1 MIYSYQCEKC
11 SHIFDM
17 DLEVD
22 HRNDPLSKPCPS
34 CSEISVKRNFIA
46 PAIVSGGGEI
56 ISKTDSGW
64 NDTLKRIK
72 KASGKSNTIQTK

>member
-1 MIYSYQCEKC
+1 
-11 SHIFDM
+11 M

-22 HRNDPLSKPCPS
+22 HRNDPLSKPCPK
-34 CSEISVKRNFIA
+34 CSELKVKRNFIA
-46 PAIVSGGGEI
+46 PAIVSSAGDVVTR
-56 ISKTDSGW
+56 TDSGW